1 MGSKLLQLDLY
12 LSSGMVLP
20 GRRLVQRKRHQ
31 ETSWQSVFRNSFW
44 WNWAP
49 CTGTGAE
56 AREGT
61 DREGGKKA
69 DAEMGCKMS
78 SQRPIF
84 VPIQI
89 RQGPGQM

>member
-20 GRRLVQRKRHQ
+20 GRRLVQKKRHQ
-31 ETSWQSVFRNSFW
+31 ETSWQSVFRNSLR

-61 DREGGKKA
+61 ERKGDKKQEG
-69 DAEMGCKMS
+69 
-78 SQRPIF
+78 
-84 VPIQI
+84 
-89 RQGPGQM
+89 